1 MIISNTERVNV
12 TCNNIIREPED
23 DHKWRNYIGDSNP
36 NHSNYEENK
45 GMMIMIIYQISDLF
59 EVLNL
64 NYKSKKR
71 VC

>member
-1 MIISNTERVNV
+1 MSHAIISLENLRTITNGEIILV
-12 TCNNIIREPED
+12 TRIL
-23 DHKWRNYIGDSNP
+23 
-36 NHSNYEENK
+36 NHSNYEQNK
-45 GMMIMIIYQISDLF
+45 GIMIMIIYQISDLF